1 MKTLL
6 PLLLIICTL
15 PITAQDYPTKSDPNV
30 VMVQQDSDVPS
41 GILQEES
48 SKPSNVPGNR
58 YLEELATEGF
68 IVFHNS
74 KKKYLFSQIRYNIYS
89 SDLEVEVF
97 GKTRYIRLP
106 KVYYFILNQN
116 GKLRR
121 FFRWWWAEKK
131 VLVPVYG
138 YYETLIYGKASVV
151 RYTYVGVNSKTVL
164 GNTREKFFRGE
175 QYFFLKGNKLYKA
188 HKRRQIKKLLTTEGF
203 DAKKVIKQQK
213 LKIKD
218 IYDLVTLVELFNAH
232 HKK

>member
-1 MKTLL
+1 MKTLAT
-6 PLLLIICTL
+6 LLLIICTL
-15 PITAQDYPTKSDPNV
+15 PITAQDYPTKSDPNLV
-30 VMVQQDSDVPS
+30 VVQQDSDVPS

-48 SKPSNVPGNR
+48 SKTSNIPGNR

-74 KKKYLFSQIRYNIYS
+74 KKKYLFRQIRYNIYS
-89 SDLEVEVF
+89 SDLEVVVF
-97 GKTRYIRLP
+97 GKTKYIRLP
-106 KVYYFILNQN
+106 SVHYFILNQN

-121 FFRWWWAEKK
+121 FFRWWWPEKK
-131 VLVPVYG
+131 VLLPVYG
-138 YYETLIYGKASVV
+138 YYETLIFGKASVL

-164 GNTREKFFRGE
+164 GNTRENFF
-175 QYFFLKGNKLYKA
+175 FKDNKMYKV
-188 HKRRQIKKLLTTEGF
+188 KKSRLIKKLLTTKGF
-203 DAKKVIKQQK
+203 NAKKVIKQQK